1 MLYLKNKKSLLLG
14 TGDLRVNGVSV
25 GALKGNVSF
34 DHGVT
39 VGDVKLGFP
48 QQDVK
53 KYKET
58 EAATLSASLAEIDK
72 ANVSLIL
79 GQMGGGGGDFPTLET
94 VEFIHE
100 RENDRYV
107 KITLYS
113 ANVTSGFKLAF
124 EETGL
129 ALVDLEIAAIADASK
144 PIGFQLYKIEIYD
157 VLHVADEA
165 VGTGDGTTKEFS
177 LDHTDIVDIASMQVS
192 VGSGMALPEEYTVN
206 AATGTITFTTAPA
219 LDAAIVASYSYKV
232 ED

>member
-1 MLYLKNKKSLLLG
+1 MLYLQNKKSLLLG
-14 TGDLRVNGVSV
+14 SGDLRVNGVSV

-39 VGDVKLGFP
+39 VGEVKLGFP
-48 QQDVK
+48 QQVVK
-53 KYKET
+53 NYKESET
-58 EAATLSASLAEIDK
+58 ATLSSSIAEINK
-72 ANVSLIL
+72 ANIEMIL
-79 GQMGGGGGDFPTLET
+79 GQMGGGGGDFPVLET

-113 ANVTSGFKLAF
+113 ANVTSGFKITF

-129 ALVDLEIAAIADASK
+129 ALVDFQLAAIADASK
-144 PIGFQLYKIEIYD
+144 PIGYQLYTIETYD

-177 LDHTDIVDIASMQVS
+177 LDHTDIVDIASMQVA

-219 LDAAIVASYSYKV
+219 LDAAIVVSYSYKV